1 MAARRRTWLG
11 VALALLVGVPLLLV
25 GQGRGRGESF
35 GPDQL
40 PNVDYDGRFT
50 FARIRYG
57 GGGDGGFGFGRGRG
71 GSTWS
76 HDYPRAEFNFTK
88 ILGELSTISTRD
100 DGSVVLTL
108 DDPELFKFPV
118 AYLTEPGYW
127 TANDAEI
134 LNLRQYIL
142 KGGFLILDDFDGRD
156 WINMEAQMRRVLPDA
171 RLQLIPNEHP
181 VFDSF
186 YRITDFTGYIHPYSQ
201 AQSEFWG
208 IFEDNDPTKRLLVAV
223 CYQADIAEYWE
234 HSAEGYFPIDLS
246 NESYKLGVN
255 YMVYALTR

>member
-1 MAARRRTWLG
+1 MRSRRSTWIG
-11 VALALLVGVPLLLV
+11 VAVALLVGVPLLV
-25 GQGRGRGESF
+25 ESQGRGRGEEFS
-35 GPDQL
+35 PSQL

-50 FARIRYG
+50 FVRIRYG
-57 GGGDGGFGFGRGRG
+57 GGGDGGFGRGRG

-76 HDYPRAEFNFTK
+76 HDYPRAEINFTK
-88 ILGELSTISTRD
+88 ILGELSTVATRE
-100 DGSVVLTL
+100 DGTVVLTL
-108 DDPELFKFPV
+108 DDPALFNFPV

-127 TANDAEI
+127 VPSGAEI
-134 LNLRQYIL
+134 EGMRNYIL
-142 KGGFLILDDFDGRD
+142 KGGFVILDDFDGRD
-156 WINMEAQMRRVLPDA
+156 WINMEEQMRRVLPEA
-171 RLQLIPNEHP
+171 RLQLIPNAHP

-201 AQSEFWG
+201 RQSEFWG
-208 IFEDNDPTKRLLVAV
+208 IFEDNDPTKRLLVAI

-234 HSAEGYFPIDLS
+234 FSDMGYFPIDLS

>member
-88 ILGELSTISTRD
+88 ILGELSTISSRD
-100 DGSVVLTL
+100 DGSVC
-108 DDPELFKFPV
+108 
-118 AYLTEPGYW
+118 
-127 TANDAEI
+127 
-134 LNLRQYIL
+134 
-142 KGGFLILDDFDGRD
+142 
-156 WINMEAQMRRVLPDA
+156 LPWMI
-171 RLQLIPNEHP
+171 RSCS
-181 VFDSF
+181 SF
-186 YRITDFTGYIHPYSQ
+186 R
-201 AQSEFWG
+201 W
-208 IFEDNDPTKRLLVAV
+208 PT
-223 CYQADIAEYWE
+223 
-234 HSAEGYFPIDLS
+234 
-246 NESYKLGVN
+246 
-255 YMVYALTR
+255 